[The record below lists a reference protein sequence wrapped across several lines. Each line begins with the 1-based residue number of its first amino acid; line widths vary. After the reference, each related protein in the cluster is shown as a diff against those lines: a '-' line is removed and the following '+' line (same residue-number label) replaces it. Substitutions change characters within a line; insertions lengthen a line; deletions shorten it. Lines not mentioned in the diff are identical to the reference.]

1 MQTSA
6 DYTRQKNFRYFEVKK
21 ALEYIWG
28 ADFNSAFIF
37 VLERWIFQLFVKI

>member
-1 MQTSA
+1 MQTST
-6 DYTRQKNFRYFEVKK
+6 DYTRQQNFCYLKVKK

-28 ADFNSAFIF
+28 ADFNSAFIC